1 MGWASAHPFFPM
13 RDRILAF
20 LVLLPSVLA
29 VGVFVY
35 GFIGQNLWVSLTDW
49 GRTRPRPWP

>member
-1 MGWASAHPFFPM
+1 M

-49 GRTRPRPWP
+49 GKAVTVTKPGS